1 MLDFLNSGFLNVT
14 LLDVVDI
21 AVVSGFFIF
30 LYRAL
35 KNTIALNILLGM
47 IVIIALKFIANT
59 IQLTVTGWI
68 LDMVSD
74 VWLVAFI
81 VLFHP
86 EIRKMI
92 TIAMRSSFFN
102 RFVKQDV
109 TKKIDEVIE
118 AVLQLSKS
126 HTGALIVFAQSQN
139 VQMTV
144 DTGVPLMSQISK
156 ELIMSIFNTKS
167 PLHDGAVIIEN
178 QMMTAAKCIL
188 PLSNQ
193 KRYGSKILGTRHRAA
208 LGLSEQVDAVILI
221 VSEETKAISIAY
233 SGELTFDIPPA
244 NLERVLTE
252 KLEMD
257 VTKAATEPGTKETA
271 SFF

>member
-1 MLDFLNSGFLNVT
+1 MLDFLNSGFLSLS
-14 LLDVVDI
+14 LLDFVDI
-21 AVVSGFFIF
+21 ALVSGFFVF

-68 LDMVSD
+68 LEMISD

-102 RFVKQDV
+102 RFVKQALI
-109 TKKIDEVIE
+109 KKLDEIVE
-118 AVLQLSKS
+118 AVKELSRS

-144 DTGVPLMSQISK
+144 DTGVPLSSTISK
-156 ELIMSIFNTKS
+156 ELLLSIFNTKS
-167 PLHDGAVIIEN
+167 PLHDGAVIIDN
-178 QMMTAAKCIL
+178 QVITAAKCIL

-193 KRYGSKILGTRHRAA
+193 KRYGNKILGTRHRAA

-221 VSEETKAISIAY
+221 VSEETKAVSIAY
-233 SGELTFDIPPA
+233 SGELTFDIPLE
-244 NLERVLTE
+244 NLEKVLTD
-252 KLEMD
+252 KLEINR
-257 VTKAATEPGTKETA
+257 TKTAGAGENTPGYI
-271 SFF
+271 